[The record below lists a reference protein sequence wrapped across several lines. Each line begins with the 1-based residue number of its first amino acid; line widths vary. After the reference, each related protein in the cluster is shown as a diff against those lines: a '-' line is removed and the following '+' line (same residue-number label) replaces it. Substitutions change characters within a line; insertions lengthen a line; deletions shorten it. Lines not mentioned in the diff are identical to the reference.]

1 MTNNNNIWNTKVF
14 NILEKRKYYDIIPEN
29 ILNITYFDL
38 LYMTD
43 NEIERL
49 SNKNESILLEDSNWY
64 DNKNIKN
71 IIIFNSIVLQ
81 NFSETFIRNFDKI
94 KILDAI
100 DLLIYLKK
108 VLVFVKNNK
117 N

>member
-43 NEIERL
+43 NEIELL

-81 NFSETFIRNFDKI
+81 NFFQKLLYVILI
-94 KILDAI
+94 K
-100 DLLIYLKK
+100 
-108 VLVFVKNNK
+108 
-117 N
+117 

>member
-1 MTNNNNIWNTKVF
+1 MNNNNIWNTKIF

-43 NEIERL
+43 NEIEYL

-64 DNKNIKN
+64 GNKKYKKYNY
-71 IIIFNSIVLQ
+71 FN
-81 NFSETFIRNFDKI
+81 
-94 KILDAI
+94 
-100 DLLIYLKK
+100 Y
-108 VLVFVKNNK
+108 
-117 N
+117 